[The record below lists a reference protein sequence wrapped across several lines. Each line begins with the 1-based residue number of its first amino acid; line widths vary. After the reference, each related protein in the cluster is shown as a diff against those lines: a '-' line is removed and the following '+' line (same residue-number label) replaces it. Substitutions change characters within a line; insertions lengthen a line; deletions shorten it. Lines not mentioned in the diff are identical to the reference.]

1 MRQVLLNLL
10 IVSFLCVVNM
20 QVDAETLRQVKLYYP
35 ENIDAKGKHIPIT
48 PEVLRVFDY
57 FERHA
62 NLKFSIVILPWKRA
76 QREVLRGE
84 GIIYGFSKSTERL
97 AQYRYSAP
105 VLSFPMW
112 AISYGE
118 ENAQIADLKDLKDKV
133 VVASVGISHGVEYER
148 ARNVLFTVQEDYLSY
163 QERFKKLLTKRCDV
177 ILIPFNR
184 LVSRDQIEQVLHE
197 KIIASYND
205 PELSGRR
212 FNVSLNPIFVDT
224 IHFAS
229 GKQQFQDVIEKIDKA
244 IEHGIKDGSLSKLLK
259 NY

>member
-1 MRQVLLNLL
+1 MRHFLLHLL
-10 IVSFLCVVNM
+10 LVFCLYLVNG
-20 QVDAETLRQVKLYYP
+20 QSEAETLRQVKLYYP
-35 ENIDAKGKHIPIT
+35 ENIDGKGKHIPIT

-57 FERHA
+57 FERQAHVR
-62 NLKFSIVILPWKRA
+62 FSIVTLPWKRA

-84 GIIYGFSKSTERL
+84 GIIYGFSKSIERL

-105 VLSFPMW
+105 VLSFPLW

-118 ENAQIADLKDLKDKV
+118 ENAQIADLNDLKNKV
-133 VVASVGISHGVEYER
+133 VVASVGISHGLEYER
-148 ARNVLFTVQEDYLSY
+148 ARNVVFTVQEDYLSY

-184 LVSRDQIEQVLHE
+184 LISRDQIDQALHE
-197 KIIASYND
+197 KIIASFND
-205 PELSGRR
+205 PELNGRR

-229 GKQQFQDVIEKIDKA
+229 AKQQFQDVIERIDKA
-244 IEHGIKDGSLSKLLK
+244 IERGSKDGSLSKLLK

>member
-1 MRQVLLNLL
+1 MRRFLLHLL
-10 IVSFLCVVNM
+10 LVSCLYLVNG
-20 QVDAETLRQVKLYYP
+20 QSEAETLRQVKLYYP
-35 ENIDAKGKHIPIT
+35 ENIDGKGKHIPIT

-57 FERHA
+57 FERQA
-62 NLKFSIVILPWKRA
+62 NVKFSIVTLPWKRA

-105 VLSFPMW
+105 VLSFPLW

-118 ENAQIADLKDLKDKV
+118 ENAQIADLNDLKNKV
-133 VVASVGISHGVEYER
+133 VVASVGISHGIEYER

-184 LVSRDQIEQVLHE
+184 LISRDQIDQALHE
-197 KIIASYND
+197 KIIASFND
-205 PELSGRR
+205 PELNGRR

-229 GKQQFQDVIEKIDKA
+229 AKQQFQDVIERIDKA
-244 IEHGIKDGSLSKLLK
+244 IERGSKDGSLSKLLK

>member
-1 MRQVLLNLL
+1 MRHFLLHLL
-10 IVSFLCVVNM
+10 LVSCLYLVNG
-20 QVDAETLRQVKLYYP
+20 QSEAETLRQVKLYYP
-35 ENIDAKGKHIPIT
+35 ENIDGKGKHIPIT

-57 FERHA
+57 FERQA
-62 NLKFSIVILPWKRA
+62 NVKFSIVTLPWKRA

-84 GIIYGFSKSTERL
+84 GIIYGFSKSNERL

-105 VLSFPMW
+105 VLSFPLW

-118 ENAQIADLKDLKDKV
+118 ENAQIADLNDLKNKV
-133 VVASVGISHGVEYER
+133 VVASVGISHGLEYER

-163 QERFKKLLTKRCDV
+163 QERFKKLLTKRCDL

-184 LVSRDQIEQVLHE
+184 LISRDQIDQALHE
-197 KIIASYND
+197 KIIASFND
-205 PELSGRR
+205 PEFNGRR

-229 GKQQFQDVIEKIDKA
+229 SKQQFQDVIERIDKA
-244 IEHGIKDGSLSKLLK
+244 IERGNKDGSLSKLLK

>member
-10 IVSFLCVVNM
+10 IVSFLCVANM

-35 ENIDAKGKHIPIT
+35 ENIDANGKHIPIT

-229 GKQQFQDVIEKIDKA
+229 GKQHFQDVIEKIDKA